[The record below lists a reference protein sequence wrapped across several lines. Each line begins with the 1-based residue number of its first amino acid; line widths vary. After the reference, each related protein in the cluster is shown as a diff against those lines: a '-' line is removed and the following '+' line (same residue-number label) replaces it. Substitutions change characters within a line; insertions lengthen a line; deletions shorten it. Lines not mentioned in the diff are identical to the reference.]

1 MMNKEVEGKIGLS
14 KYLKNGVIDTPDS
27 CTKICVDVG
36 LSETAPNSAVWML
49 NDPKRCVVGIE
60 PLGYNWERLE
70 GKHDH
75 GKNFTAGWP
84 AVRINPCGIYVGNKI
99 IIDIPN
105 KFYGLRCAIDNISH
119 PEEKTFYHMVNE
131 GGSSLL
137 KPSDKN
143 DDEIKK
149 IETVQCVSLKSVLN
163 HIDWTKFK
171 VIEHLKV
178 DCEGHDLEVIKSA
191 QGYLDKIIFI
201 TFEMSKYNRGH
212 WHGHYDF
219 KEAEDYMLEKDFE
232 PVAYDGGNITY
243 LNNRFIKGSHMVV
256 SGWKRYITELFG
268 TRNQTPVLLSPELG
282 QVYACDIL
290 DESDK
295 PTMVS
300 DKTKEKD

>member
-1 MMNKEVEGKIGLS
+1 MS
-14 KYLKNGVIDTPDS
+14 KYLENGVIKTPDRY
-27 CTKICVDVG
+27 TKICIDVG

-49 NDPKRCVVGIE
+49 NDPNRCVVGIE
-60 PLGYNWERLE
+60 PLDYNWERLE
-70 GKHDH
+70 GKHDR
-75 GKNFTAGWP
+75 GKDYTVGWP
-84 AVRINPCGIYVGNKI
+84 AVRTNPCGVHVENRK

-105 KFYGLRCAIDNISH
+105 RFYGLQCAIDNITH

-143 DDEIKK
+143 NDEIKK
-149 IETVQCVSLKSVLN
+149 IEMIQCVSLKDILN
-163 HIDWTKFK
+163 HIDWVKFK

-212 WHGHYDF
+212 WDGHYDF
-219 KEAEDYMLEKDFE
+219 KEAECYMEEKDFV
-232 PVAYDGGNITY
+232 PVAYDGGNVIY
-243 LNNRFIKGSHMVV
+243 LNKRFIKDSQLVRT
-256 SGWKRYITELFG
+256 GWKRYLTEMFG
-268 TRNQTPVLLSPELG
+268 TRNQTPILLSNQFG

-295 PTMVS
+295 PIREP